1 MSELDL
7 SLRTFKIEGSG
18 APAVA
23 QRVKNSTSIHEMHLA
38 PWPHSAGKGPA
49 WP

>member
-23 QRVKNSTSIHEMHLA
+23 QRVKNLTNSIPVVA
-38 PWPHSAGKGPA
+38 QQKQI
-49 WP
+49 